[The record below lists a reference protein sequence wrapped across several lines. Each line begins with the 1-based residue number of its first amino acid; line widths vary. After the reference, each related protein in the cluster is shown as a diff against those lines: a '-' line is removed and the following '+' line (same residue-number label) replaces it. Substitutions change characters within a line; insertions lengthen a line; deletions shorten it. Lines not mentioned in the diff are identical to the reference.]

1 MRLGLGEK
9 LIPLPALRDRLD
21 ELPEDKNT
29 EIICYCRISLRAY
42 EASLILEANG
52 WKNVRVMEGGVV
64 AWPYER
70 ET

>member
-9 LIPLPALRDRLD
+9 LIPLPTLRDRLD
-21 ELPEDKNT
+21 ELPEDKNP
-29 EIICYCRISLRAY
+29 EIVCYCRISLRAY

-70 ET
+70 EM